1 MFGLIRAWR
10 RRALLRNNPIPFEAW
25 ARCLNGLPLLRRLDH
40 EAQARLRDHAALFL
54 REKSFSG
61 AHGLALEDELL
72 LSLAAQACL
81 PILEFDFSVYDDWES
96 VIVYP
101 AEFIATQ
108 EYVDEA
114 GVVHVTRDI
123 LIGEAWLRGPL
134 IVSADDVRR
143 SGALD
148 GVNVVIHECAHKL
161 DMLNGDANG
170 HPPLHRDM
178 SVKAWSQAFQ
188 SGFDDLLAR
197 LEQDEATEIDP
208 YAAENPAEF
217 FAVIS
222 EAFFERPEIV
232 RSNYPAIYDQLRLY
246 YRQDPL
252 AIMSTSS
259 YHS

>member
-1 MFGLIRAWR
+1 MLGLIRAWR
-10 RRALLRNNPIPFEAW
+10 RRALLRDNPIPPAAW
-25 ARCLNGLPLLRRLDH
+25 QRCLEALPLTRRLDA
-40 EAQARLRDHAALFL
+40 ESTARLRDHTALFL

-61 AHGLALEDELL
+61 AHDLALSDELL
-72 LSLAAQACL
+72 LVIAAQACL
-81 PILEFDFSVYDDWES
+81 PILNFDFSVYDDWET

-101 AEFIATQ
+101 AEFVSTQ

-143 SGALD
+143 SGELD

-178 SVKAWSQAFQ
+178 RVKAWSRAFQ
-188 SGFDDLLAR
+188 SGYDDFVAR
-197 LEQDEATEIDP
+197 LDRGEDTEIDP
-208 YAAENPAEF
+208 YAGENPAEF
-217 FAVIS
+217 FAVLS
-222 EAFFERPEIV
+222 ETFFERPGAIK
-232 RSNYPAIYDQLRLY
+232 RTYPDIYDQLRLY
-246 YRQDPL
+246 YRQDP
-252 AIMSTSS
+252 AASMITE
-259 YHS
+259 YR